1 MAAKFDSGVV
11 IRESWELTKKN
22 VPFLIKLVVFG
33 IGVGIVTRL
42 LTKLANFSEE
52 SILPIS
58 LINMVINAGFSLGV
72 IKAFLKIV
80 DGKEVKMKEFYW
92 FGARTMVI
100 VWVASLLYGLLVTLG
115 LVLLLVPGIIWSL
128 EYGQFT
134 TIIVDKKM
142 GPMAALKYSKKI
154 TKGSLIE
161 IGILGLKLLG
171 LNILGAL
178 ILGVGLLA
186 TIPVSMFAGYVVYRK
201 LSNELETPAVVSPV
215 Q

>member
-1 MAAKFDSGVV
+1 
-11 IRESWELTKKN
+11 
-22 VPFLIKLVVFG
+22 
-33 IGVGIVTRL
+33 
-42 LTKLANFSEE
+42 
-52 SILPIS
+52 
-58 LINMVINAGFSLGV
+58 
-72 IKAFLKIV
+72 
-80 DGKEVKMKEFYW
+80 
-92 FGARTMVI
+92 MVI

-128 EYGQFT
+128 QYGQFT

-142 GPMAALKYSKKI
+142 GPLAALKYSKKI
-154 TKGSLIE
+154 TRRSLME